1 MSECHWCEEDTSD
14 LPRIVNFGEFRF
26 CGVCAYSIKELE
38 ELRCEECEEVITYI
52 CLIDEDAVGDGE
64 GRFWCNVCR
73 DMSSESDSE
82 GDDDDDEEGVQ
93 GGPPLTLQAWP
104 QTFQPQ
110 QVDAVAARARN
121 LRDIKRLRD
130 ALPEFCSHHALYIC
144 TTTYLARCLA
154 GAPARWTP
162 WAAAW
167 PVASHARTS
176 GQRGCWKSAW
186 RPWAQLD

>member
-52 CLIDEDAVGDGE
+52 CLIEEDAVGDGE

-130 ALPEFCSHHALYIC
+130 ALPEFCSHHALY
-144 TTTYLARCLA
+144 YHVL
-154 GAPARWTP
+154 GA
-162 WAAAW
+162 
-167 PVASHARTS
+167 VS
-176 GQRGCWKSAW
+176 RGCTS
-186 RPWAQLD
+186 PLDSLGRCMAGGKPRSHEWPEGLLEVGLEALGAA